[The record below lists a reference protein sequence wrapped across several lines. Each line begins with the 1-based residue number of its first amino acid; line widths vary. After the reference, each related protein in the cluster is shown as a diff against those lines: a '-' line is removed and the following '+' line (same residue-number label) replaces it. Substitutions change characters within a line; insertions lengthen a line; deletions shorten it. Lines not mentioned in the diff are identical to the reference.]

1 MNFEDVAYAVSAL
14 FVFYLLITV
23 PINILMSYMNPEMR
37 VILGTVLSGLIPSLL
52 VGLVF
57 ARKIVNDK
65 LQSIAKILVVVAVLI
80 GLFLPNI
87 VGFVDW
93 SIYHAGNPNISMQ
106 GNDFMLFMSGQT
118 FTYIALNLLF
128 LMPAML
134 IGLFVG
140 LSFRKATSKA

>member
-14 FVFYLLITV
+14 FVFYLVITV
-23 PINILMSYMNPEMR
+23 PINMLVSNVNPETS
-37 VILGTVLSGLIPSLL
+37 VALGWLLSGIIPGLL

-57 ARKIVNDK
+57 ARKMTNAK
-65 LQSIAKILVVVAVLI
+65 LRSIAKILVVVAVLI

-93 SIYHAGNPNISMQ
+93 NIYHAGNPNSSMQ

-118 FTYIALNLLF
+118 FTFIALNLMF
-128 LMPAML
+128 LMPTMFTGL
-134 IGLFVG
+134 YIGASLK
-140 LSFRKATSKA
+140 KANS